1 MRTCQAQLL
10 LFPELKEAL
19 RRVTF
24 YLVHSDS
31 VLLLLLARFRIG
43 AALIF
48 DQELITDQERF
59 ERW

>member
-10 LFPELKEAL
+10 LFPELEQAL
-19 RRVTF
+19 RRATF
-24 YLVHSDS
+24 DFMHSDS
-31 VLLLLLARFRIG
+31 VLLLARFLT

-48 DQELITDQERF
+48 DQKLISDNELF